1 MNKQEKPWFSV
12 RDLAEDEAEL
22 VIFDEIGGWG
32 QSVDDFKR
40 AFDQVKN
47 KKAIKLFINS
57 PGGVVTDGWAI
68 FNMLQRIRDKLTVEV
83 IGLAASMAS
92 VVALAGK
99 KLTMCRGS
107 YFMIHNPWTIA
118 WGDSTELR
126 KMADTMDKMRE
137 DIITLYNDRSALTRD
152 EIVAMMDEETW
163 ISADD
168 AQEYGFADSITDDAL
183 VAASASK
190 PWDIASFGFRH
201 APTGLACV
209 DKAAHV
215 AANDQAAQP
224 EKEEKVMETNTTT
237 LAAAEAAKEPV
248 PVQAL
253 DDKAIEMIAAKVAP
267 SVLKMVPAARALE
280 NKVKDDKF
288 PEWFMSAL
296 AGRDL
301 HRGIPRDSAAVIKT
315 SDGFGIPTVAIPEFL
330 QNLNYYSIARRWG
343 SQVFSA
349 GSVNSALTVDV
360 VQNAAA
366 IITEGNDYTDKGE
379 PTSVAMA
386 LVKLGGRYSI
396 TEEATEDSV
405 LDRFAA
411 FQKGAAIAIAK
422 AENKYFLTGSG
433 SGQPKGIFTETATKT
448 VASASAITYAELL
461 EFDESLSSE
470 WNVMDNFDPARPELY
485 RGPVYVMNPA
495 TASYI
500 RTLND
505 AGTPANYYFQ
515 DKDGAFRTLFGKPVI
530 RDSNVPTITNSAKVL
545 ALVNF
550 NGYAIAERRPNLSL
564 YVGVDPDSHATNWDF
579 AERVDGKLW
588 NTGAAKILAMKS

>member
-47 KKAIKLFINS
+47 KKAVKLFINS

-83 IGLAASMAS
+83 VGLAASMAS

-99 KLTMCRGS
+99 SLTMGRGS

-201 APTGLACV
+201 APSGLSCV

-224 EKEEKVMETNTTT
+224 EKEEMVMDTNTTT

-253 DDKAIEMIAAKVAP
+253 DEKAIDIIFQRHLLAA
-267 SVLKMVPAARALE
+267 LRAH
-280 NKVKDDKF
+280 DT
-288 PEWFMSAL
+288 
-296 AGRDL
+296 
-301 HRGIPRDSAAVIKT
+301 VI
-315 SDGFGIPTVAIPEFL
+315 
-330 QNLNYYSIARRWG
+330 
-343 SQVFSA
+343 
-349 GSVNSALTVDV
+349 
-360 VQNAAA
+360 
-366 IITEGNDYTDKGE
+366 
-379 PTSVAMA
+379 
-386 LVKLGGRYSI
+386 
-396 TEEATEDSV
+396 
-405 LDRFAA
+405 
-411 FQKGAAIAIAK
+411 
-422 AENKYFLTGSG
+422 
-433 SGQPKGIFTETATKT
+433 
-448 VASASAITYAELL
+448 
-461 EFDESLSSE
+461 
-470 WNVMDNFDPARPELY
+470 
-485 RGPVYVMNPA
+485 
-495 TASYI
+495 
-500 RTLND
+500 
-505 AGTPANYYFQ
+505 
-515 DKDGAFRTLFGKPVI
+515 
-530 RDSNVPTITNSAKVL
+530 
-545 ALVNF
+545 
-550 NGYAIAERRPNLSL
+550 
-564 YVGVDPDSHATNWDF
+564 
-579 AERVDGKLW
+579 
-588 NTGAAKILAMKS
+588 